1 MPKLILVLV
10 ATACAL
16 AVVACG
22 GNTPSAPAPAKEPAG
37 EGAAADAP
45 LVVFLGDSLT
55 AGYGLAEEQAF
66 PSLVQNALAERGV
79 PVRIVNAGVSGDTTA
94 GGVSR
99 LDWLLRQAPDVIVVE
114 LGANDGL
121 RGLPLEMSERNLREI
136 VTRSLDAGAQ
146 VLLVGMKIPP
156 NYGPVYTSG
165 FEKIFPSLADE
176 LDVPLMP
183 FLLEGVAADRKLN
196 LPDGIHPNAEGQRRV
211 AANFVPYLEPLV
223 RDD

>member
-1 MPKLILVLV
+1 MPKPILVLV
-10 ATACAL
+10 ATACAF

-22 GNTPSAPAPAKEPAG
+22 GNTPSAPAPATEPAG
-37 EGAAADAP
+37 ESAAADAP

-66 PSLVQNALAERGV
+66 PSLVENALADRGV
-79 PVRIVNAGVSGDTTA
+79 PIRIVNAGVSGDTTA

-165 FEKIFPSLADE
+165 FEKIFPRLADE

-183 FLLEGVAADRKLN
+183 FLLEGVAADPKLN
-196 LPDGIHPNAEGQRRV
+196 LPDGIHPNAEGQRLV
-211 AANFVPYLEPLV
+211 AVNFLPFLEPLV